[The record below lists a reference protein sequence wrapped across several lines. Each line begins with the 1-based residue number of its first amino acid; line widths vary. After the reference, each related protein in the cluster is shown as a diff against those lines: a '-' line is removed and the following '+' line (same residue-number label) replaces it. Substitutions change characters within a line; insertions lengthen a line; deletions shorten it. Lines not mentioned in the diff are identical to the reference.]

1 MEAAIIA
8 VGGSWRETKVV
19 FKWEGCSVLWD
30 KVKGWRET
38 KVVFKLCYVYWQNF
52 WLLSWRE
59 TKVVFKYSVIAIT

>member
-38 KVVFKLCYVYWQNF
+38 KVVFKFFSFVLEKLIL
-52 WLLSWRE
+52 WLKRNKSC
-59 TKVVFKYSVIAIT
+59 I